1 MLCFIGLWYNTAEVD
16 DTLGTFVRRHWKS
29 TIGGIDVP
37 RRDRLGGLYD
47 AFVPAR
53 LIGREIHL
61 TGPTA
66 ADVADAEAAI
76 RQLDLRAESLTN
88 TEILARLLL
97 RAESVASS
105 HIEGLESSPQ
115 RLLRASLETD
125 EGLPIQDERV
135 RDVLGNVDAMA
146 FAVQT
151 DGEITVDGL
160 LEVHRRL
167 LERTRAKEH
176 AGRIRVEQ
184 NWIGGSDYNPL
195 SATFIP
201 PPPESVRELL
211 EDLCEFCNLDML
223 PAVAQ
228 AAIAHAQFE
237 TIHPFA
243 DGNGRT
249 GRALIYMI
257 LRRRGLAVKATPPI
271 SLVLAT
277 RAEGYVSSLIAT
289 RVTRAPTSS
298 EAFHALDA
306 WIAFFAVAAKRAC
319 ADAMSFEKRV
329 EEITASWKV
338 HVGPVRSDSSVLA
351 LLALL
356 PEMPVMSVRSA
367 AEKLHR
373 TFAVVNEAVAVLV
386 SVGILTQTAMI
397 RRNRVFEARELL
409 DAFTMLER
417 QLASPAG
424 NTKVSKPERKV
435 PARPRRKLSKTKNQL

>member
-1 MLCFIGLWYNTAEVD
+1 
-16 DTLGTFVRRHWKS
+16 LGTFVRRHWKS
-29 TIGGIDVP
+29 TIAGIDVA
-37 RRDRLGGLYD
+37 RRDRVGGPYD
-47 AFVPAR
+47 AFVPDR
-53 LIGREIHL
+53 LIGRQIYL

-66 ADVADAEAAI
+66 ADVADAETAI
-76 RQLDLRAESLTN
+76 RQLDLQAESLTN

-105 HIEGLESSPQ
+105 HIEGLEISPQ

-125 EGLPIQDERV
+125 EGLPFQDERV
-135 RDVLGNVDAMA
+135 REVLSNIDAMA

-151 DGEITVDGL
+151 DGEITVDHL
-160 LEVHRRL
+160 REVHRRL
-167 LERTRAKEH
+167 LERTRAREH

-195 SATFIP
+195 SARFIP
-201 PPPESVRELL
+201 PPPEFIRDLL
-211 EDLCEFCNLDML
+211 DDLCEFSNLDML

-257 LRRRGLAVKATPPI
+257 LRRRGLAVKTTPPI
-271 SLVLAT
+271 SLILAT
-277 RAEGYVSSLIAT
+277 RAEGYVSSLNAT
-289 RVTRAPTSS
+289 RATSTPTPS
-298 EAFHALDA
+298 AAIDALDA

-329 EEITASWKV
+329 EEITESWKV
-338 HVGPVRSDSSVLA
+338 RVGPVRSDSSVLA
-351 LLALL
+351 LLSLL
-356 PEMPVMSVRSA
+356 PEMPVLSVRSA
-367 AEKLHR
+367 AEKLRR
-373 TFAVVNEAVAVLV
+373 TFAVVNEAVSVLV
-386 SVGILTQTAMI
+386 SVGILTQSAMM
-397 RRNRVFEARELL
+397 RRNRVFEARELV

-417 QLASPAG
+417 RLASPAG
-424 NTKVSKPERKV
+424 DTKVSKPERKV
-435 PARPRRKLSKTKNQL
+435 PARPRRKLPKAHPPGGA